1 MCFNYK
7 VSLFT
12 FFIGTIFSILLIKY
26 GNPRFSLENKTSGI
40 FLIFISMIQFMDFLF
55 WIDVK
60 NKLGINTIT
69 TILGPILNAFQP
81 VIFYIIKYIYY
92 QPDILSAYNFPGFLL
107 NVLYTIYF
115 IIQYITFLSKGTLI
129 TKLKNEH
136 LSWPWI
142 PYDNPL
148 FYLILLAI
156 NIFYLFKWTYSVT
169 LFSITYFFLFLS
181 VKYFSYHVGELWC
194 FFGSFIPLLLFFAS
208 FFTPLNI

>member
-12 FFIGTIFSILLIKY
+12 FFIGTVFSIILIKY
-26 GNPRFSLENKTSGI
+26 GNPLFFLENTTSGI
-40 FLIFISMIQFMDFLF
+40 FTIFISMIQFMDFLF
-55 WIDVK
+55 WIDLK
-60 NKLGINTIT
+60 NKLGINTVT

-92 QPDILSAYNFPGFLL
+92 KPNIFSAYNFPVFLL
-107 NVLYTIYF
+107 NFLYTIYF
-115 IIQYITFLSKGTLI
+115 IIRYITFLLKGPLI
-129 TKLKNEH
+129 TSVKKGH

-142 PYDNPL
+142 PYYNPL

-156 NIFYLFKWTYSVT
+156 NIFYLFKLNYGVI

-181 VKYFSYHVGELWC
+181 VKYFSYHEG
-194 FFGSFIPLLLFFAS
+194 
-208 FFTPLNI
+208 